1 MHEAYT
7 VGEVFIDAYG
17 LSEPTRSNV
26 QNYAEKYANSV
37 VDDEWDKIREG
48 RREVSTSNIILD
60 KLIFEIVKFNPGTNG
75 EVAVHAE
82 ILAQV
87 NQLHDFRRERLHM
100 GSEGLGVVTWL
111 VVICGAIITIGLSGF
126 HRTESA
132 STHYLIISIMTS
144 MLGLM
149 IFLIVAM
156 DRPLWGDFSISKSPF
171 TEVLSDIERW
181 KSDFGQPN
189 NFIIKR

>member
-1 MHEAYT
+1 M
-7 VGEVFIDAYG
+7 
-17 LSEPTRSNV
+17 
-26 QNYAEKYANSV
+26 
-37 VDDEWDKIREG
+37 
-48 RREVSTSNIILD
+48 
-60 KLIFEIVKFNPGTNG
+60 
-75 EVAVHAE
+75 
-82 ILAQV
+82 
-87 NQLHDFRRERLHM
+87 
-100 GSEGLGVVTWL
+100 GVVTWL